1 MSSAIAFESVSKS
14 FKKGPAR
21 YRSLRDD
28 LVTMLTPW
36 SWARHREQFWAL
48 RDVSF
53 AVPAGG
59 ALGIIG
65 PNGAGKSTALKL
77 IARIT
82 HPSTGI
88 IRLRGRIGALIE
100 IGAGIHPELTGR
112 ENIYMYGSLM
122 GLRDRDIRRKFD
134 QIVDFAE
141 LEEFIDTPVKFY
153 SSGMQVR
160 LGFSVAAHIEVD
172 VLLVD
177 EVLAVGDAA
186 FQTKCLR
193 RIRDLRTDG
202 VAILLVSHQLANIQR
217 VCPETIL
224 LVNGQI
230 AAGGPTAEVISKYY
244 QILDS
249 LSPEDPEAALMVR
262 RLGAMGRNR
271 KMRIEGVRLLD
282 RDGQERAQFQLGE
295 DAVVRVEYAATERV
309 EQPNFTIS
317 FNSSDWSVYTG
328 ADTKN
333 DGVVVPSTDGRGYV
347 ELEIP
352 RLGLGPGLYEVN
364 VGIWDE
370 GLLAPYDWRWGVKR
384 FVVDSSRN
392 LFAGRFELPHT
403 WAWRDGSHDKRLEA
417 VMAPTFG
424 DAPTQPLPR
433 EMLDEFQ
440 DTLRTALQA
449 FLNGDFV
456 VWGSSKRELLK
467 PLRMA
472 TCRVPWNLLAPSAN
486 LLARFSTTHGSSLR
500 PDGAR
505 LLDQGQRRGWL
516 AFDEAATVLADLYR
530 LLDQLLEDQGRGA
543 SQEIEVLQAYDSKV
557 YLERGLIAVDHLA
570 AYARRE
576 LAPHVW
582 GFYLHGS
589 LSTLDYTPYSDADD
603 FMVIKR
609 DTVLDAAALQHCAA
623 KCLAASHF
631 LYEHDPLQHHRHF
644 IITEIDLHRYPAAF
658 LPPEILRFATAVI
671 GPHRLAI
678 GMRESSTTDGSVRT
692 MAHELANWGTP
703 NAVLP
708 NTWHLKY
715 LLSSV
720 LLLPAL
726 YLQSRGT
733 PCYKK
738 FSFERARPA
747 FGAAWRAVDLASE
760 LRRTWTYSPTAR
772 ERLLQLLSLEGLR
785 NPVLFE
791 YLMARWAQPIAPSMR
806 AVLEREG
813 FSRSVGE
820 LGRATLDLLR
830 HEKGGAHA
838 DPSGRVAAQ
847 T

>member
-1 MSSAIAFESVSKS
+1 MNSAIAFERVSKS
-14 FKKGPAR
+14 FKRGPAR

-28 LVTMLTPW
+28 LVAMLTPW
-36 SWARHREQFWAL
+36 SWARRREQFWAL

-82 HPSTGI
+82 HPSAGT

-122 GLRDRDIRRKFD
+122 GLKDRAIRRKFD

-141 LEEFIDTPVKFY
+141 LEDFIDTPVKFY

-193 RIRDLRTDG
+193 RIRDLRANG

-217 VCPETIL
+217 LCPETIL

-249 LSPEDPEAALMVR
+249 LSPEDPDAALMVR
-262 RLGAMGRNR
+262 RLGANGPNR
-271 KMRIEGVRLLD
+271 RMRIEAVRLFD
-282 RDGQERAQFQLGE
+282 RDRQERAQFQLGE
-295 DAVVRVEYAATERV
+295 DAVVRVEYAATERI
-309 EQPNFTIS
+309 EQPNFSIS

-333 DGVVVPSTDGRGYV
+333 DGVVVPSADGRGYV
-347 ELEIP
+347 ELQIP

-384 FVVDSSRN
+384 FVVDSNRN

-403 WAWRDGSHDKRLEA
+403 WTWRDGSPDTRPEA
-417 VMAPTFG
+417 FVAPIFN
-424 DAPTQPLPR
+424 DVPAQPLPSGTL
-433 EMLDEFQ
+433 EEFQ
-440 DTLRTALQA
+440 DTLRAALQA

-456 VWGSSKRELLK
+456 VWGSSKRELLV
-467 PLRMA
+467 PLRIERS
-472 TCRVPWNLLAPSAN
+472 RVPWKLLASPADR
-486 LLARFSTTHGSSLR
+486 LGRFRTTPGSSLR

-505 LLDQGQRRGWL
+505 LLSLGQRRGWL

-530 LLDQLLEDQGRGA
+530 LLDQLLKDRGRGA
-543 SQEIEVLQAYDSKV
+543 TQEIEVLQAYDPKV
-557 YLERGLIAVDHLA
+557 YLDRGLVAVDHLA
-570 AYARRE
+570 AYARKD
-576 LAPHVW
+576 LAPYVW

-589 LSTLDYTPYSDADD
+589 LSTLDYTQYSDADD

-609 DTVLDAAALQHCAA
+609 DTVLDASALQRCATA
-623 KCLAASHF
+623 CLAASRF

-644 IITEIDLHRYPAAF
+644 IVTEIDLQHYPAAF
-658 LPPEILRFATAVI
+658 LPPEVLRFATAVV
-671 GPHRLAI
+671 GPHRLVI
-678 GMRESSTTDGSVRT
+678 GAQESSSTDGSLRA
-692 MAHELANWGTP
+692 MAHELATWDAS

-726 YLQSRGT
+726 YLQARGT

-738 FSFERARPA
+738 FSFERAQPA

-772 ERLLQLLSLEGLR
+772 ERLLHLLALDGLH
-785 NPVLFE
+785 NPVLFA
-791 YLMARWAQPIAPSMR
+791 YLMARWAQPISP
-806 AVLEREG
+806 AVRSGLERDE
-813 FSRSVGE
+813 FSRSVVE

-830 HEKGGAHA
+830 HEKGGARA
-838 DPSGRVAAQ
+838 DPSGRVASQ